1 MAEGSRV
8 RIQGQIFETLH
19 PKLRNVPCYSSHV
32 SGMPQSFRISGGY
45 ICSEVAAW
53 LRGCFRLTGLV
64 CDLFAG
70 SLGQCERHFGAHAAP
85 DLCKIRL
92 LGILISNVRSED
104 RWKDRGTID
113 LRRVCA
119 VGFGK
124 RAYLMV

>member
-1 MAEGSRV
+1 MTFLQAALDNAND
-8 RIQGQIFETLH
+8 TLA
-19 PKLRNVPCYSSHV
+19 L
-32 SGMPQSFRISGGY
+32 M
-45 ICSEVAAW
+45 
-53 LRGCFRLTGLV
+53 LL
-64 CDLFAG
+64 
-70 SLGQCERHFGAHAAP
+70 P

-124 RAYLMV
+124 RAYNGLRFIRAYRVQGAGLRV